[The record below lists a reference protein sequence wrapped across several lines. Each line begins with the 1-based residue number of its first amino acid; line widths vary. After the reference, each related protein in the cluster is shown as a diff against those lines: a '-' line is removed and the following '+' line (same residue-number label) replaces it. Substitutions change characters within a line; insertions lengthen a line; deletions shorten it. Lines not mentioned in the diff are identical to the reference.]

1 MNRSNLR
8 VANVLTARTWRLSG
22 VVALVVVVS
31 LVSAS
36 VSVASPPQTAAM
48 SRATVQA
55 TSGPSNYE
63 QTFEGTAKIDIDV
76 DGDSEGGLCHTT
88 GSGTF
93 TVDLAGDLSVYEGR
107 SRLQH

>member
-8 VANVLTARTWRLSG
+8 VANVLAGRSWPLSG

-31 LVSAS
+31 LASAS
-36 VSVASPPQTAAM
+36 VSVASPPQSGAM
-48 SRATVQA
+48 GRANLQA

-63 QTFEGTAKIDIDV
+63 QTFEGTAKIAIDV
-76 DGDSEGGLCHTT
+76 DGDLGSCHTT

-93 TVDLAGDLSVYEGR
+93 TMDLVGDLSVYEGR
-107 SRLQH
+107 